1 MASGYQHRTAADT
14 LRLVPDSTRLS
25 DLVTAAGA
33 VVWHYPT
40 DVASASSNDSEPNVV
55 LVHRARHD
63 DWSLPKGKVD
73 AGEALPGTA
82 VREVTEETGLEVRLG
97 LPLSDVTYPLGTGQ
111 TKRVAYWTAEV
122 TSGAVEAYAPN
133 TEVDRVEWSPLSK
146 ALDRVS
152 YDRDRIVLEEF
163 SSQFMTD
170 VASSRPMIV
179 LRHAEAKPRTH
190 WRGDDRR
197 RTLTT
202 AGQRQAE
209 ALVPMLAAW
218 GVKRIA
224 SSDSARCV
232 QTVQPYATR
241 RGTEVT
247 LHRRLTEEDA
257 DRDKVRSITRRLFAS
272 SRRAV
277 LCTHRPVLPMVF
289 DAIDVPDP
297 HLEPG
302 ELLVVHR
309 RDGEVIAIE
318 RHRG

>member
-1 MASGYQHRTAADT
+1 
-14 LRLVPDSTRLS
+14 
-25 DLVTAAGA
+25 
-33 VVWHYPT
+33 
-40 DVASASSNDSEPNVV
+40 V
-55 LVHRARHD
+55 LVHRVRHD

-73 AGEALPGTA
+73 PGEALPGTA
-82 VREVTEETGLEVRLG
+82 VREVTEETGLDVRLG
-97 LPLSDVTYPLGTGQ
+97 LPLSDVTYPLDSGQ

-122 TSGAVEAYAPN
+122 TSGAVEGYNPN
-133 TEVDRVEWSPLSK
+133 TEVDRVEWSPLSE
-146 ALDRVS
+146 ALGRVS
-152 YDRDRIVLEEF
+152 YERDRIVLEEF
-163 SSQFMTD
+163 DSQFMTD
-170 VASSRPMIV
+170 VASSRPLVV

-197 RTLTT
+197 RTLTA

-318 RHRG
+318 RHSG

>member
-1 MASGYQHRTAADT
+1 M
-14 LRLVPDSTRLS
+14 PDSTRPN

-33 VVWHYPT
+33 VVWHFPMDLDGKPRT
-40 DVASASSNDSEPNVV
+40 GLEPAVV

-82 VREVTEETGLEVRLG
+82 AREVSEETGLDVRLG
-97 LPLSDVTYPLGTGQ
+97 LPLSDVTYPLVSGQ

-122 TSGAVEAYAPN
+122 TSGSVEGYAPN
-133 TEVDRVEWSPLSK
+133 AEVDRVEWSPLSK
-146 ALDRVS
+146 AVDRVS
-152 YDRDRIVLEEF
+152 YDRDRAVLEEF
-163 SSQFMTD
+163 SAQFMTD

-202 AGQRQAE
+202 AGQQQAE

-218 GVKRIA
+218 GIKRIA

-232 QTVQPYATR
+232 QTVQPYATQ

-297 HLEPG
+297 KLEPG
-302 ELLVVHR
+302 ELMVVHR

-318 RHRG
+318 RHSG